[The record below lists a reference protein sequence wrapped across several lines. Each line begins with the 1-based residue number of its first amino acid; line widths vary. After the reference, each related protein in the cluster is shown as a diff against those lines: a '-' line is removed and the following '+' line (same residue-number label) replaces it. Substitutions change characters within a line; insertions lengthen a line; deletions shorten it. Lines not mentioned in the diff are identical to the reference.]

1 MTLGGWSS
9 FWNTVQHLEGA
20 MDRRTAP
27 RWRDG
32 VWSGGNNCR
41 TWAGF
46 QVLAVIAAWPTSDP
60 QPGDSSP
67 WGWQEAFLCPLLQP
81 RMPPDCYQEEQGKPG
96 SSLGLRPRRIL
107 GKQSYLEVLE
117 KRKLKRKKNYYYH
130 GGSKAIG
137 LAPPFG
143 LFFKIK

>member
-9 FWNTVQHLEGA
+9 FWNTVQHLEDA

-27 RWRDG
+27 RWRTGYGQG
-32 VWSGGNNCR
+32 VIIVGLGLAFRSGCNLSLAHFWPAAYDSRSPLGM
-41 TWAGF
+41 AGGISLP
-46 QVLAVIAAWPTSDP
+46 LAAAKNAS
-60 QPGDSSP
+60 
-67 WGWQEAFLCPLLQP
+67 
-81 RMPPDCYQEEQGKPG
+81 DCYQGGQGKPG

-137 LAPPFG
+137 LSSTIWVVF
-143 LFFKIK
+143 